1 MSKANQK
8 VKTALSWLAVLWL
21 ALLVTAAGNR
31 NFSASRIR
39 LYWTQAVAGPY
50 DATGLAGVWTGH
62 ARGAA
67 VAGLWMACAAGWG
80 AQIAGFIRL
89 GPGPFAVMAGWGMG
103 MTVLGLAVFG
113 LGVLGLLHPACLAVL
128 LIPGVAGIF
137 REPGRRLG
145 GLPGALRP
153 VGIVS
158 VVAAAV
164 TGVFLLAYLVPAL
177 APELGW
183 DALTYHLRVPS
194 HYLGARR
201 IYLLPFS
208 LGSFYPFLAE
218 MWVVLGQAFGGDS
231 GAKLINYAF
240 LPVTALILVA
250 IGDWAGSRLAGWLAA
265 LIYVGMPAS
274 GMLAGQCY
282 NDLEVAALGLL
293 AIRAALN
300 PGSAW
305 GVAAAVLCG
314 ATLGC
319 KYSGASIPLVC
330 GIVWLARGG
339 GVLRSMTR
347 AAALSAVV
355 LAVFAAWPLRDWLW
369 TGNPVYPLMTR
380 VFPETGWNP
389 YFTPQQAASI
399 VPVSAPRNP
408 VNSLLDLVRLPADF
422 SLKLTALN
430 GVFTPLIVGLLPA
443 LLLPGARLAGALGLF
458 WAGSAAAAIWV
469 FSRAGDGRYLI
480 PVAALLALPAAAG
493 LVRLAERSRLTAVAA
508 GVAVTVGLVI
518 QGGSWIALVSQMYVP
533 WRVATGLESRS
544 TYLSRA
550 MLPNYEY
557 MPMAEKVNAALP
569 KRARV
574 LMFSDIVSYYIDRE
588 TVFDTQQVTP
598 TIGFRMAANCLDP
611 VVLRRRFRQ
620 LGLDYVLYSSRI
632 GALEKGC
639 KCLTMP
645 TDAEKCYER
654 FWRRYAEPMLECG
667 SMRLMR
673 LRTEAEAGRVRPA
686 PFLIWPGIQDAVFI
700 TVEDARNAGDWKR
713 AEAALKGLLRRVPD
727 LAEARFKL
735 AEVYLLSGRSADAI
749 QEAEKARK
757 LGMDSGAWWL
767 LRGGVLKAAGDAKGA
782 AEAVRKGTDRWPSPR
797 AWALLASYL
806 YSAGDLEAA
815 RRAGAE
821 AMRLNPYDA
830 AVMRA
835 WAAVR

>member
-1 MSKANQK
+1 
-8 VKTALSWLAVLWL
+8 
-21 ALLVTAAGNR
+21 
-31 NFSASRIR
+31 
-39 LYWTQAVAGPY
+39 
-50 DATGLAGVWTGH
+50 
-62 ARGAA
+62 
-67 VAGLWMACAAGWG
+67 
-80 AQIAGFIRL
+80 
-89 GPGPFAVMAGWGMG
+89 
-103 MTVLGLAVFG
+103 
-113 LGVLGLLHPACLAVL
+113 
-128 LIPGVAGIF
+128 
-137 REPGRRLG
+137 
-145 GLPGALRP
+145 
-153 VGIVS
+153 
-158 VVAAAV
+158 
-164 TGVFLLAYLVPAL
+164 
-177 APELGW
+177 
-183 DALTYHLRVPS
+183 
-194 HYLGARR
+194 
-201 IYLLPFS
+201 
-208 LGSFYPFLAE
+208 
-218 MWVVLGQAFGGDS
+218 
-231 GAKLINYAF
+231 
-240 LPVTALILVA
+240 
-250 IGDWAGSRLAGWLAA
+250 
-265 LIYVGMPAS
+265 
-274 GMLAGQCY
+274 
-282 NDLEVAALGLL
+282 
-293 AIRAALN
+293 
-300 PGSAW
+300 
-305 GVAAAVLCG
+305 
-314 ATLGC
+314 
-319 KYSGASIPLVC
+319 
-330 GIVWLARGG
+330 
-339 GVLRSMTR
+339 
-347 AAALSAVV
+347 
-355 LAVFAAWPLRDWLW
+355 
-369 TGNPVYPLMTR
+369 
-380 VFPETGWNP
+380 
-389 YFTPQQAASI
+389 
-399 VPVSAPRNP
+399 
-408 VNSLLDLVRLPADF
+408 
-422 SLKLTALN
+422 
-430 GVFTPLIVGLLPA
+430 
-443 LLLPGARLAGALGLF
+443 
-458 WAGSAAAAIWV
+458 
-469 FSRAGDGRYLI
+469 
-480 PVAALLALPAAAG
+480 
-493 LVRLAERSRLTAVAA
+493 LAERSRLTAVAA